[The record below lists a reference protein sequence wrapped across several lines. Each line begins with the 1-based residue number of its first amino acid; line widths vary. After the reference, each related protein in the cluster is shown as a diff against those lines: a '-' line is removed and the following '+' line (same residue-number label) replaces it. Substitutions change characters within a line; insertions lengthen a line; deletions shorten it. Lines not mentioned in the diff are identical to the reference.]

1 MECDKGF
8 VAKTCLFKFCFDIS
22 ATSPCPFLATR
33 CGRRFLAL
41 SHARLP
47 WTRSSIVTEASGER
61 TCGWAKHARFRVS
74 ATQVALWNLLTW
86 IASSLK
92 QNRGLWHLLA
102 FCMSPSTL
110 RDFVSRVEG
119 CGNKALTT
127 TRNRQDGM
135 MLIKQPAHQGWW
147 EGTGWALQAC
157 QSIPSGSWLVR
168 IGCVNR

>member
-127 TRNRQDGM
+127 TRKPTGWHDAHQAACAPRVVGRDGM
-135 MLIKQPAHQGWW
+135 
-147 EGTGWALQAC
+147 
-157 QSIPSGSWLVR
+157 GSSSLPKHS
-168 IGCVNR
+168 